1 MKTRTGDFQA
11 EQSAYLLEYDRRR
24 ILNCADTFRS
34 LAAVLTGMNLDE
46 EGQEGQKGQDREKQ
60 LRKNRAQEERKNY
73 AVYLRQVAGLMQAVA
88 GTSVQL
94 IRLGGRQE
102 RQIVRALAGEGIWAQ
117 DLYLLRMP
125 GGQAGNF
132 HFRLYQKGY
141 QRDGGGNRGLSFRP
155 DGCSPGA

>member
-34 LAAVLTGMNLDE
+34 LAAVLTGMNLEEEDGE
-46 EGQEGQKGQDREKQ
+46 EGSREQRLQKR
-60 LRKNRAQEERKNY
+60 RAQEDRKNY
-73 AVYLRQVAGLMQAVA
+73 AAYLRQVAGLMQAVA

-102 RQIVRALAGEGIWAQ
+102 RQIIRALAGEVSQ
-117 DLYLLRMP
+117 
-125 GGQAGNF
+125 
-132 HFRLYQKGY
+132 
-141 QRDGGGNRGLSFRP
+141 
-155 DGCSPGA
+155 

>member
-102 RQIVRALAGEGIWAQ
+102 RQIVRPSRGKESGRRIFIFCEARRAGWKFPFPSVPKRIPA
-117 DLYLLRMP
+117 
-125 GGQAGNF
+125 
-132 HFRLYQKGY
+132 
-141 QRDGGGNRGLSFRP
+141 
-155 DGCSPGA
+155 

>member
-34 LAAVLTGMNLDE
+34 LAAVLTGMNLEEEDGE
-46 EGQEGQKGQDREKQ
+46 EGSREQRLQKR
-60 LRKNRAQEERKNY
+60 RAQEDRKNY
-73 AVYLRQVAGLMQAVA
+73 AAYLRQVAGLMQAVA

-102 RQIVRALAGEGIWAQ
+102 RQIIRALAGEGIWAQ
-117 DLYLLRMP
+117 DLYLLRSRE
-125 GGQAGNF
+125 GK
-132 HFRLYQKGY
+132 L
-141 QRDGGGNRGLSFRP
+141 
-155 DGCSPGA
+155 

>member
-34 LAAVLTGMNLDE
+34 LAAVLTGMNLE
-46 EGQEGQKGQDREKQ
+46 EEEERERQDREKRLQ
-60 LRKNRAQEERKNY
+60 QSRAREDRKQY
-73 AVYLRQVAGLMQAVA
+73 AAYLKQVAGLMQGVA

-117 DLYLLRMP
+117 DVILLR
-125 GGQAGNF
+125 GQEG
-132 HFRLYQKGY
+132 RLV
-141 QRDGGGNRGLSFRP
+141 NSVTL
-155 DGCSPGA
+155 